1 MSIYD
6 KNKKEKETYTVIDF
20 LGNGGFGEAYLINS
34 NKTKKNYVM
43 KSINFDLL
51 DDENKKYTINE
62 AILLKK
68 IDHPNI
74 IKFKEVFEVKKP
86 FLQFNIIMEY
96 AEKGDLNKYL
106 QINIKNKNYFKE
118 ELLLDWLC
126 QITTALK
133 YLHYKKII
141 HRDIKP
147 ANIFMNNFGQI
158 KLGDFGISKNLK
170 TFGLASTFIGSTYYL
185 APEIID
191 GENYSFEADIWALG
205 VTFYEFM
212 NLKKP
217 FRAKYPMIYFEIQKK
232 EVEEINKLYSEDF
245 RKLIYEMLNKEPKK
259 RPKADDILNKKF
271 IKDRINDFVKFNQ
284 IKSNKNNCNNVKNEI
299 GLDKIL
305 FNKKFRF
312 INKEEKFKFK
322 KLKFKFNES
331 IKSNLNSNKVDE
343 HKNNMDDS
351 YKYDMERQINIFNSI
366 LSGAKSD
373 EEIEKENNIL
383 I

>member
-1 MSIYD
+1 MSN
-6 KNKKEKETYTVIDF
+6 KNQKETYTVIKF

-34 NKTKKNYVM
+34 NITRKNYVM

-62 AILLKK
+62 AFLLKK

-86 FLQFNIIMEY
+86 YLQFNIIMEY

-106 QINIKNKNYFKE
+106 QINKENKKFFSE
-118 ELLLDWLC
+118 DLLLDWLC

-158 KLGDFGISKNLK
+158 KLGDFGISKDLK
-170 TFGLASTFIGSTYYL
+170 TLSLASTFIGSTYYL

-191 GENYSFEADIWALG
+191 DENYSFEADIWALG

-212 NLKKP
+212 NLQKP
-217 FRAKYPMIYFEIQKK
+217 FRAKYPAVYFEIQKK
-232 EVEEINKLYSEDF
+232 EVEEINNIYSTDF
-245 RKLIYEMLNKEPKK
+245 RNLIYEMLNKDPKK
-259 RPKADDILNKKF
+259 RPKADDILNKQF
-271 IKDRINDFVKFNQ
+271 IKNRINDFICSKKCVN
-284 IKSNKNNCNNVKNEI
+284 INNNNSNKYKYEI

-305 FNKKFRF
+305 FNKKFRI
-312 INKEEKFKFK
+312 INKDEKLKFNN
-322 KLKFKFNES
+322 LKFKFNETN
-331 IKSNLNSNKVDE
+331 KSNLNSKNINIDE

-351 YKYDMERQINIFNSI
+351 YKYDMNRQINIYNSI
-366 LSGAKSD
+366 LSGVKSD

-383 I
+383 L

>member
-1 MSIYD
+1 MSN
-6 KNKKEKETYTVIDF
+6 KNQKETYTVIKF

-34 NKTKKNYVM
+34 NITRKNYVM

-106 QINIKNKNYFKE
+106 QINKENKKYFSE
-118 ELLLDWLC
+118 DLLLDWLC

-170 TFGLASTFIGSTYYL
+170 TLGLASTFIGSTYYL

-191 GENYSFEADIWALG
+191 DENYSFEADIWALG

-212 NLKKP
+212 NLQKP
-217 FRAKYPMIYFEIQKK
+217 FRAKYPAVYFEIQKK
-232 EVEEINKLYSEDF
+232 EVEEINNIYSTDF
-245 RKLIYEMLNKEPKK
+245 RNLIYEMLNKDPKK
-259 RPKADDILNKKF
+259 RPKADDILNKQF
-271 IKDRINDFVKFNQ
+271 IKNRINDFICSKKCVN
-284 IKSNKNNCNNVKNEI
+284 INNNNSNKYKYEI

-305 FNKKFRF
+305 FNKKFRI
-312 INKEEKFKFK
+312 INKDEKLKFNN
-322 KLKFKFNES
+322 LKFKFNETN
-331 IKSNLNSNKVDE
+331 KSNLNSKNINIDE

-351 YKYDMERQINIFNSI
+351 YMIGLFIFMKNFY
-366 LSGAKSD
+366 
-373 EEIEKENNIL
+373 
-383 I
+383 

>member
-1 MSIYD
+1 MSN
-6 KNKKEKETYTVIDF
+6 KNQKETYTVIKF

-34 NKTKKNYVM
+34 NITRKNYVM

-62 AILLKK
+62 AFLLKK

-86 FLQFNIIMEY
+86 YLQFNIIMEY

-106 QINIKNKNYFKE
+106 QINKENKKFFPE
-118 ELLLDWLC
+118 DLLLDWLC

-158 KLGDFGISKNLK
+158 KLGDFGISKDLK
-170 TFGLASTFIGSTYYL
+170 TLSLASTFIGSTYYL

-191 GENYSFEADIWALG
+191 DENYSFEADIWALG

-212 NLKKP
+212 NLQKP
-217 FRAKYPMIYFEIQKK
+217 FRAKYPAVYFEIQKK
-232 EVEEINKLYSEDF
+232 EVEEINNIYSTDF
-245 RKLIYEMLNKEPKK
+245 RNLIYEMLNKDPKK
-259 RPKADDILNKKF
+259 RPKADDILNKQF
-271 IKDRINDFVKFNQ
+271 IKNRINDFICSKKCVN
-284 IKSNKNNCNNVKNEI
+284 INNNNSNKYKYEI

-305 FNKKFRF
+305 FNKKFRI
-312 INKEEKFKFK
+312 INKDEKLKFNN
-322 KLKFKFNES
+322 LKFKFNETN
-331 IKSNLNSNKVDE
+331 KSNLNSKNINIDE

-351 YKYDMERQINIFNSI
+351 YKYDMNRQINIYNSI
-366 LSGAKSD
+366 LSGVKSD

-383 I
+383 L

>member
-1 MSIYD
+1 MSN
-6 KNKKEKETYTVIDF
+6 KNQKETYTVIKF

-34 NKTKKNYVM
+34 NITRKNYVM

-62 AILLKK
+62 AFLLKK

-86 FLQFNIIMEY
+86 YLQFNIIMEY

-106 QINIKNKNYFKE
+106 QINKENKKYFSE
-118 ELLLDWLC
+118 DLLLDWLC

-158 KLGDFGISKNLK
+158 KLGDFGISKDLK
-170 TFGLASTFIGSTYYL
+170 TLSLASTFIGSTYYL

-191 GENYSFEADIWALG
+191 DENYSFEADIWALG

-212 NLKKP
+212 NLQKP
-217 FRAKYPMIYFEIQKK
+217 FRAKYPAVYFEIQKK
-232 EVEEINKLYSEDF
+232 EVEEINNIYSTDF
-245 RKLIYEMLNKEPKK
+245 RNLIYEMLNKDPKK
-259 RPKADDILNKKF
+259 RPKADDILNKQF
-271 IKDRINDFVKFNQ
+271 IKNRINDFICSKKCVN
-284 IKSNKNNCNNVKNEI
+284 INNNNSNKYKYEI

-305 FNKKFRF
+305 FNKKFRI
-312 INKEEKFKFK
+312 INKDEKLKFNN
-322 KLKFKFNES
+322 LKFKFNETN
-331 IKSNLNSNKVDE
+331 KSNLNLKNINIDE

-351 YKYDMERQINIFNSI
+351 YKYDMNRQINIYNSI
-366 LSGAKSD
+366 LSGVKSD

-383 I
+383 L